1 MLRIFKIM
9 ILMIFYID
17 EVELKSKMVLKT
29 RLLVSDLLN
38 SSKITANAETAMLSN
53 FSLKAWCT
61 HMKC

>member
-53 FSLKAWCT
+53 FIV
-61 HMKC
+61 